1 MTVRELQKRLAEIHP
16 NDLDEQ
22 LRVVFHGYEKPSFNL
37 PVDAVME
44 GPNHDFQFIVNEPR
58 GENP

>member
-44 GPNHDFQFIVNEPR
+44 GPNFDFQFIVNEPR